1 MNYFTFFLGLTARTG
16 QNLSLTSQKSG
27 EKQLS
32 KNLFDEDIWWS
43 MIEDNGRKCRF
54 LYCNATAYCA
64 FTKDPCYE
72 SRAEFFKRLEIEEL
86 SLTLTDVRQ
95 EDCGL
100 VFQRQIHRNSL
111 MKRRAKPWNELYTVK
126 IQNVLPSG

>member
-1 MNYFTFFLGLTARTG
+1 MTAHTG
-16 QNLSLTSQKSG
+16 QNLSLTQQKER

-43 MIEDNGRKCRF
+43 MIEDKGRKCRF
-54 LYCNATAYCA
+54 LYCNATAYRD

-72 SRAEFFKRLEIEEL
+72 FRAEFFKRLEIEEL
-86 SLTLTDVRQ
+86 SLTLTDVRK

-100 VFQRQIHRNSL
+100 VFQRQIHPNSL
-111 MKRRAKPWNELYTVK
+111 TKRRAKQWYELYTVK